1 MKFFRLDL
9 LTLLISL
16 FILNSC
22 KNQTAIG
29 LPVNSSGQ
37 LTGSLTDTAT
47 VFTNTTADDSV
58 VTSGVSKSPMGYFQD
73 PALGSTT
80 VNLVTDLNLPGSAA
94 YTIPTG
100 TITVDSAILVLQYD
114 AGFYGDSL
122 TSKYKV
128 NVYQLNERP
137 LSANEP
143 YYNTKSWSYNQ
154 NALIGSRSFY
164 SRTHDTLKVDTIVSG
179 GPDTL
184 VKVPPQLRVPMD
196 VNFIHS
202 ILFGQGAQVTTNLL
216 FKNQVK
222 GLYITLDQTQ
232 TTGAGGIFMIKD
244 PATYSSIQVYE
255 RTTNGSTVD
264 TAIVT
269 LPISV
274 YASQITHN
282 YTAKVKA
289 ALNHTTPSDTT
300 IYLQGLGGLRS
311 KISFPYIQ
319 NLFKSLGGAGNVVI
333 NRAELVLTR
342 AQSSDIPAYLTPQ
355 IKLSLYRYDIAH
367 QRTTIED
374 ATSTDPRSYSV
385 GVFGGFYS
393 LTTNNYHFL
402 ITSYLQDLI
411 SGKTIDYGTFIGAID
426 DTNTSAVDVDATAET
441 AGRTVAVGNVTDKNS
456 ISWPYRIKLN
466 VIYTKVSKQ

>member
-47 VFTNTTADDSV
+47 VFTNTTTDDSV
-58 VTSGVSKSPMGYFQD
+58 VTSSVSKSPMGYFLD

-100 TITVDSAILVLQYD
+100 TITVDSAILILQYD

-137 LSANEP
+137 LSGNEP

-154 NALIGSRSFY
+154 SALIGSRSFY

-184 VKVPPQLRVPMD
+184 VKVPPQLRIPMD
-196 VNFIHS
+196 VNFIHN
-202 ILFGQGAQVTTNLL
+202 ILFGVGAQVTTNLL
-216 FKNQVK
+216 FKNTVK

-274 YASQITHN
+274 YASQISHN
-282 YTAKVKA
+282 YTAQVKA

-333 NRAELVLTR
+333 NRAELVLTPVPL
-342 AQSSDIPAYLTPQ
+342 SDIPAYLTPQ

-374 ATSTDPRSYSV
+374 ATSTDPRAYSV

-393 LTTNNYHFL
+393 ATTNNYHFL
-402 ITSYLQDLI
+402 VTSYLQDLI
-411 SGKTIDYGTFIGAID
+411 SGKTIDYGTFIGPID
-426 DTNTSAVDVDATAET
+426 YTNTSSVDVAATPET
-441 AGRTVAVGNVTDKNS
+441 AGRTVAVGNNKS
-456 ISWPYRIKLN
+456 SPYRIKLN
-466 VIYTKVSKQ
+466 VIYTKIPKQ

>member
-37 LTGSLTDTAT
+37 LAGSLTDTAT
-47 VFTNTTADDSV
+47 VFTNTTTDDSV
-58 VTSGVSKSPMGYFQD
+58 ITSSISKSPMGYFQD
-73 PALGSTT
+73 PAMGSTT

-100 TITVDSAILVLQYD
+100 TITVDSAILILQYD

-128 NVYQLNERP
+128 NVYRLNERP
-137 LSANEP
+137 LSTNEP
-143 YYNTKSWSYNQ
+143 YYNTKSWSYSQ
-154 NALIGSRSFY
+154 SSLIGSRSFY

-184 VKVPPQLRVPMD
+184 VKVPPQLRIPMD

-202 ILFGQGAQVTTNLL
+202 ILFDSDAPVTTNLL
-216 FKNQVK
+216 FKNYVK
-222 GLYITLDQTQ
+222 GLYITIDPTQ

-255 RTTNGSTVD
+255 RTKNGSTID

-274 YASQITHN
+274 YASQISHN
-282 YTAKVKA
+282 YSAQVKA

-333 NRAELVLTR
+333 NRAELVLTPV
-342 AQSSDIPAYLTPQ
+342 ALSDIPAYLAPQ

-393 LTTNNYHFL
+393 QTTNNYHFL

-411 SGKTIDYGTFIGAID
+411 SGKTIDYGTFIGPID
-426 DTNTSAVDVDATAET
+426 YTNTSAVDVAATPET
-441 AGRTVAVGNVTDKNS
+441 AGRTVAVGNNKS
-456 ISWPYRIKLN
+456 SPYRIKLN
-466 VIYTKVSKQ
+466 VIYTKIPKQ

>member
-22 KNQTAIG
+22 KNQDSIG
-29 LPVNSSGQ
+29 LPANANGQ
-37 LTGSLTDTAT
+37 LTGSLVDTAT
-47 VFTNTTADDSV
+47 IFTNTTTDDSI
-58 VTSGVSKSPMGYFQD
+58 VTSGVSKSPMGYFVD
-73 PALGSTT
+73 PALGTTT
-80 VNLVTDLNLPGSAA
+80 VNLITDLNLPGSAA

-100 TITVDSAILVLQYD
+100 TVVIDSAILILQYD

-128 NVYQLNERP
+128 NVYQLAERP
-137 LSANEP
+137 YSASEP
-143 YYNTKSWSYNQ
+143 YYGNKVWSYNSS
-154 NALIGSRSFY
+154 ALLGSRSFY

-184 VKVPPQLRVPMD
+184 VKVAPQLRVPMD
-196 VNFIHS
+196 VNFIHN
-202 ILFGQGAQVTTNLL
+202 ILFSSSAPVTTNLL
-216 FKNQVK
+216 FKNAVK
-222 GLYITLDQTQ
+222 GLYITIDPTQ

-244 PATYSSIQVYE
+244 PATYSSIAIYE
-255 RTTNGSTVD
+255 RTINGSTID
-264 TAIVT
+264 TALVS

-274 YASQITHN
+274 YASQISHN
-282 YTAKVKA
+282 YSTQVKA

-319 NLFKSLGGAGNVVI
+319 NLFKSLGGGSNVVI
-333 NRAELVLTR
+333 NRAELVLTPVPL
-342 AQSSDIPAYLTPQ
+342 SDIPAYLTPQ

-374 ATSTDPRSYSV
+374 ATSTDSRSYSV
-385 GVFGGFYS
+385 GLFGGFYS
-393 LTTNNYHFL
+393 PTTNNYHFL
-402 ITSYLQDLI
+402 VTSYLQDLI
-411 SGKTIDYGTFIGAID
+411 TGKTIDYGTFIGPID
-426 DTNTSAVDVDATAET
+426 YTNTSSVDVAATPET
-441 AGRTVAVGNVTDKNS
+441 AGRTVAVGNSKTS
-456 ISWPYRIKLN
+456 PYRIKLN
-466 VIYTKVSKQ
+466 VIYTKIPKQ

>member
-47 VFTNTTADDSV
+47 VFTNTTTDDSV
-58 VTSGVSKSPMGYFQD
+58 VTSGISKSPMGYFLD
-73 PALGSTT
+73 PAMGSTT

-100 TITVDSAILVLQYD
+100 NITVDSAILILQYD
-114 AGFYGDSL
+114 TGFYGDSL

-128 NVYQLNERP
+128 NVYQLAERP
-137 LSANEP
+137 YSANEP
-143 YYNTKSWSYNQ
+143 YYNTKVWKYNSS
-154 NALIGSRSFY
+154 ALIGSRSFY

-184 VKVPPQLRVPMD
+184 VKVAPQLRVPMD
-196 VNFIHS
+196 VNFIHQ
-202 ILFGQGAQVTTNLL
+202 ILFGDGAPVTTNLL
-216 FKNQVK
+216 FKNAVK
-222 GLYITLDQTQ
+222 GLYITIDPTQ

-264 TAIVT
+264 TSIVT

-274 YASQITHN
+274 YASQISHN
-282 YTAKVKA
+282 YTAQVKA

-319 NLFKSLGGAGNVVI
+319 NLFKSLGGASNVVI
-333 NRAELVLTR
+333 NRAELVLTPVPL
-342 AQSSDIPAYLTPQ
+342 SDIPAYLTPQ
-355 IKLSLYRYDIAH
+355 IKLSLYKYDIAH

-374 ATSTDPRSYSV
+374 ATSTDSRSYSV

-393 LTTNNYHFL
+393 QTTNNYHFL
-402 ITSYLQDLI
+402 VTSYLQDLI
-411 SGKTIDYGTFIGAID
+411 SGKTIDYGTFIGPID
-426 DTNTSAVDVDATAET
+426 DSNTSSVDVAATPET
-441 AGRTVAVGNVTDKNS
+441 AGRTVAVGNSKTS
-456 ISWPYRIKLN
+456 PYRIKLN
-466 VIYTKVSKQ
+466 VIYTKIPKQ